1 MTNNARK
8 GNSFST
14 DVYPGSDVNER
25 AMERTGLGFDL
36 RETLDD
42 TEVNEVSFAD
52 FLAELKKAG
61 K

>member
-1 MTNNARK
+1 
-8 GNSFST
+8 
-14 DVYPGSDVNER
+14 
-25 AMERTGLGFDL
+25 MERTGLGFDL
-36 RETLDD
+36 RETLGD